1 MASLLSAGHF
11 IEDTGSSAVEMN
23 AHVQAYL
30 RNMRRLEQELVKHGG
45 FWQGL
50 VNHGEGDQTM
60 SQGPQIRPVGKDCY
74 HDCGDVTAAQCEAI
88 LREVWCTADPAPWRL
103 PGSYLMRPPAAAERG
118 TQATAQFLLT
128 RGPFAWIGFFDW
140 QSLANWPRT

>member
-103 PGSYLMRPPAAAERG
+103 PGSYLMRPPAAERG